1 MKMRNHFKIPLAI
14 GAFVAAVLTLSALPG
29 CGGGTTIREN
39 NQSSVGQQLQD
50 LDKAYKDGV
59 ITQKDYEKLKKK
71 IIKEND

>member
-1 MKMRNHFKIPLAI
+1 MKTRNHFKIPLAL
-14 GAFVAAVLTLSALPG
+14 GVFAAVVLTLSVLPG
-29 CGGGTTIREN
+29 CGGGTTLRQN